1 MHCCRLA
8 GVVSHGSIYRY
19 HSKEPGGSA
28 AEGTPRET
36 QSQDQAIDVQTA
48 DVQSDQQP
56 QFERV
61 AHQAALQVVPTTH
74 PTMLVTPEGVETGQ
88 PTQIDVYTACL
99 PGRVAGQCRNPGSHS
114 SGHVDRGAVIG
125 VGDVTTSH
133 TNHQAPAAGP
143 ETEDVRHTHC
153 HHRWVKRRDSESLQ
167 AELAAEGW
175 ACLGPT
181 LLVRAYDGSEHA
193 DNDGLT
199 PGQRRKLSIE
209 LAGKRATS
217 AETGAWTELLRLYVR
232 GMLAREVD
240 GRGDGT
246 HTLHQE
252 HNTEGGHDA
261 RL

>member
-28 AEGTPRET
+28 AEGTLRET
-36 QSQDQAIDVQTA
+36 QSQEQAIDAQMA

-61 AHQAALQVVPTTH
+61 AHQAALHLVPTTH
-74 PTMLVTPEGVETGQ
+74 PTMLVTPEEVETGQ
-88 PTQIDVYTACL
+88 PTQIDMSTPACW
-99 PGRVAGQCRNPGSHS
+99 PGRVAGQCRNTGSHS
-114 SGHVDRGAVIG
+114 SDHVDRGAVIG

-167 AELAAEGW
+167 AELAAAGW

-181 LLVRAYDGSEHA
+181 LLVRAHDGSEHA

-217 AETGAWTELLRLYVR
+217 AETGGVDRTLALVCARYV
-232 GMLAREVD
+232 
-240 GRGDGT
+240 GT
-246 HTLHQE
+246 
-252 HNTEGGHDA
+252 
-261 RL
+261 